1 MITNKQLAKDLIVA
15 YFQDLANKDRIN
27 AEGLAELFNINSDD
41 RYLLEH
47 IKAWI
52 SILNKAKEEIENE
65 QKN

>member
-1 MITNKQLAKDLIVA
+1 MTDKQLAKDLIVA

-27 AEGLAELFNINSDD
+27 AEGLTELFNINTDD

-52 SILNKAKEEIENE
+52 NILTRAKEEIENE